1 MCLVFEYVYSLVCVG
16 VSITSKDE
24 LQPLSQGGLIVV
36 GLKYAEVII
45 ISLLFPHVV

>member
-1 MCLVFEYVYSLVCVG
+1 VG

-36 GLKYAEVII
+36 GVQYAEVII
-45 ISLLFPHVV
+45 ISLLFSPLV